1 MGTMTKQYAK
11 ESDIIETFEYKTFL
25 KEVGVFSLNVQSSM
39 PVLKN
44 DVFKS

>member
-25 KEVGVFSLNVQSSM
+25 KEVGVFFIKCAKFNASV
-39 PVLKN
+39 KKWC
-44 DVFKS
+44 F